1 MAKDKK
7 SIELSEKKIAFEIKK
22 VSYKVIR
29 FYPSQ
34 MMVDVMAVD
43 DGVKLG
49 MQTLPFAH
57 MPKEIK
63 KIIKPN

>member
-7 SIELSEKKIAFEIKK
+7 SVELSEKKISFEIKK
-22 VSYKVIR
+22 VSYKVLR

-34 MMVDVMAVD
+34 MVVDVMVVD
-43 DGVKLG
+43 DGAKLG

>member
-7 SIELSEKKIAFEIKK
+7 SIELSEKKIVFDIKK
-22 VSYKVIR
+22 VSYRVIR

-34 MMVDVMAVD
+34 MIVDVMVID

>member
-7 SIELSEKKIAFEIKK
+7 SVELSEKKIAFEIKK

-34 MMVDVMAVD
+34 MVVDVMVVD

-57 MPKEIK
+57 MPKDIK

>member
-7 SIELSEKKIAFEIKK
+7 SIELSEKKITFEIKK
-22 VSYKVIR
+22 VSYRVIR

-34 MMVDVMAVD
+34 MVVDVIVVD

-57 MPKEIK
+57 MPKDIK